1 MQQVAQAKQALEKK
15 QEALIAELE
24 PLKKQAA
31 QMKEV
36 QVEAQKAKA
45 LAERK
50 DVELKVERQ
59 QKQQLT
65 EDLQCESIVVRVLT
79 KEFGGGDTEIES
91 AKAEFDTV
99 VTELASVVAEAKEV
113 KALMVEQERAAKATI
128 KMHEE
133 KFNDLLAK
141 TEELDTVLAEERSA
155 RIAIADQVQQFER
168 SLSNANAEIAI
179 AAVELKEKETFIA
192 EQAQLLELNEKATS
206 ALKVEIDEVS
216 RAATT
221 AKAKQE
227 LAESELKDA
236 NVSAAGCRSF
246 GRTPPLGGRAVPRA
260 HLLLLCV
267 QVWVGGHLGRLTAVL
282 GAIA

>member
-1 MQQVAQAKQALEKK
+1 M
-15 QEALIAELE
+15 
-24 PLKKQAA
+24 
-31 QMKEV
+31 
-36 QVEAQKAKA
+36 
-45 LAERK
+45 
-50 DVELKVERQ
+50 ERQ

-65 EDLQCESIVVRVLT
+65 EDLRSESIVVRVLT

-99 VTELASVVAEAKEV
+99 VTELATVAAEAKEV
-113 KALMVEQERAAKATI
+113 KAMMVEQERVAKATI

-155 RIAIADQVQQFER
+155 RIAIADQVQLFER

-179 AAVELKEKETFIA
+179 ATVELKEKETFIA

-206 ALKVEIDEVS
+206 ALKVEIEEVS
-216 RAATT
+216 RAAVT

-236 NVSAAGCRSF
+236 NVSAVVSRPLDLSGVVCSRSVDPYPGLHRVTRCLSCCLVCNLGCL
-246 GRTPPLGGRAVPRA
+246 PC
-260 HLLLLCV
+260 LLS
-267 QVWVGGHLGRLTAVL
+267 R
-282 GAIA
+282 